1 MLKVMVVDDEENIR
15 LGIVEGIDWESYGL
29 EVVCQAENGREALVL
44 AEQHRPDIIL
54 LDINMPFVN
63 GLEFAKQA
71 RQFLPD
77 CFIIILSGYSDFE
90 YAQESIKYGVSEY
103 LLKPIS
109 PGELMD
115 AIVKARDMMTESI
128 RKEKYLNGLKQQFL
142 QSIPAL
148 REKWVYDL
156 LHASYLDNESAMNDK
171 LGWLG
176 IDFPSDKFAACVIRI
191 EDLAE
196 RSSGREEDKH
206 LFLYGVKN
214 ISDEILSR
222 NAWGLSVVTNEGLL
236 EALVS
241 LDGGDW
247 SSFQR
252 ELQLKAERMEKSIE
266 EFLGLTVTVRFGSVY
281 SGYSQIA
288 YSYREAYC
296 AVQSKRPGKEEGE
309 NARGGGKTASV
320 LALVFPY
327 DKEQD
332 IVRHLKAMNEKAV
345 NVAADLLDELEANE
359 LIGGDPD
366 YLAAAA
372 SQIVR
377 TVRKLMADS
386 GIPWEE
392 EDRLVGAV
400 SDTGG
405 FKPED
410 PSELRAE
417 LLSYVSAALQ
427 RIIKTKGKPY
437 RTEIEQ
443 VKSFIEENYDKD
455 ISLKDISSSI
465 FMNLNYL
472 CTLFK
477 NEVGETINNYM
488 TRVRMEKAMKLL
500 RETDLKVFEIAE
512 RVGYSNTNYFSYT
525 FKKYTGKAPVEFR

>member
-1 MLKVMVVDDEENIR
+1 
-15 LGIVEGIDWESYGL
+15 
-29 EVVCQAENGREALVL
+29 
-44 AEQHRPDIIL
+44 
-54 LDINMPFVN
+54 
-63 GLEFAKQA
+63 
-71 RQFLPD
+71 
-77 CFIIILSGYSDFE
+77 
-90 YAQESIKYGVSEY
+90 
-103 LLKPIS
+103 
-109 PGELMD
+109 
-115 AIVKARDMMTESI
+115 
-128 RKEKYLNGLKQQFL
+128 
-142 QSIPAL
+142 
-148 REKWVYDL
+148 
-156 LHASYLDNESAMNDK
+156 
-171 LGWLG
+171 
-176 IDFPSDKFAACVIRI
+176 
-191 EDLAE
+191 
-196 RSSGREEDKH
+196 
-206 LFLYGVKN
+206 
-214 ISDEILSR
+214 
-222 NAWGLSVVTNEGLL
+222 
-236 EALVS
+236 
-241 LDGGDW
+241 
-247 SSFQR
+247 
-252 ELQLKAERMEKSIE
+252 
-266 EFLGLTVTVRFGSVY
+266 
-281 SGYSQIA
+281 
-288 YSYREAYC
+288 
-296 AVQSKRPGKEEGE
+296 
-309 NARGGGKTASV
+309 
-320 LALVFPY
+320 VFPY